1 MMLQQIRLT
10 FTSDRALLNLGS
22 PLSLLLGPGLYV
34 LCRRGKKS
42 RCHLILDFIFAAA
55 ILVIFSAMILSIG
68 QAPPSL
74 SELVGWLMF
83 LAPAAVEAMGLLFA
97 ERVFRAIRWGG

>member
-1 MMLQQIRLT
+1 M
-10 FTSDRALLNLGS
+10 
-22 PLSLLLGPGLYV
+22 LGPGLYV

-42 RCHLILDFIFAAA
+42 RRHLILDLVFAGA

-74 SELVGWLMF
+74 SELFGWLMF
-83 LAPAAVEAMGLLFA
+83 LAPAAIEAVGLLFA
-97 ERVFRAIRWGG
+97 ERLFRAIRWGG